1 MEKNKVH
8 EIYEWI
14 IVILLSLIIFS
25 GDTVLSSY
33 KEKFLIVLDLIVFLH
48 FLIGKKQLNIKITHI
63 TVFWTIILI
72 YLIFSVFYS
81 IDLNTTKNLLL
92 FYMLGISLLFV
103 NFNQD
108 LFMKLLKVFKIVS
121 IVIAISIFIE
131 FVIPNTFVT
140 FFNHFFQSPANV
152 LLETQ
157 SNYYSGLMG
166 EKAYAAVSICI
177 GICIIM
183 YETFINRKRKKMSNI
198 ITVMILFLALLL
210 TSKRMLTIIPIFT
223 IIFLLILSNNKQKTL
238 KILKILAIIA
248 IFLIAIY
255 FLFPSALNVISRFEE
270 EGDNGRSEFIEYA
283 LQMHNEN
290 KLLGYGFGSFNEYI
304 YNHGFRYYGSRW
316 SFFTHNCYLEFLAEL
331 GAIGFLLITIAIIY
345 SFKLSTDIYRKKR
358 LQPKD
363 KHLVCFSIGIQTL
376 IIIYAITGNPFYY
389 ESQFIL
395 YIMSLCIINYIIR
408 KDYKKN
414 ETQ

>member
-33 KEKFLIVLDLIVFLH
+33 KEKFLIVLDLIIFLH
-48 FLIGKKQLNIKITHI
+48 FLIGKKHLNIKITHI
-63 TVFWTIILI
+63 TIFWTIILT

-81 IDLNTTKNLLL
+81 IDLNTTKSLLL
-92 FYMLGISLLFV
+92 FYIFGISLLFV
-103 NFNQD
+103 NFDQN
-108 LFMKLLKVFKIVS
+108 LFIKLLKIFKIVS

-131 FVIPNTFVT
+131 FIIPTTFVT
-140 FFNHFFQSPANV
+140 IFNHFFQSPANV
-152 LLETQ
+152 LSEIQ
-157 SNYYSGLMG
+157 SNHYSGLMG
-166 EKAYAAVSICI
+166 EKAYAAISICI
-177 GICIIM
+177 GICVIM
-183 YETFINRKRKKMSNI
+183 YETFIRGKRKKISNI
-198 ITVMILFLALLL
+198 ITAMILFLALLL

-223 IIFLLILSNNKQKTL
+223 IIFLLILSNNKQKAL
-238 KILKILAIIA
+238 KILKVLAIIVT
-248 IFLIAIY
+248 FLIVIY
-255 FLFPSALNVISRFEE
+255 FLFPSALNVISRFED
-270 EGDNGRSEFIEYA
+270 EGDNGRSVFIEYA
-283 LQMHNEN
+283 LNMYNEH

-304 YNHGFRYYGSRW
+304 YNHGFRYYDSRW
-316 SFFTHNCYLEFLAEL
+316 NFFTHNCYLEFLAEL
-331 GAIGFLLITIAIIY
+331 GVIGFLLIIIAILY
-345 SFKLSTDIYRKKR
+345 TFKLSTDIYRKQR